1 MASNSRWKKSL
12 LNFFHLEHY
21 WKHPLFSAVRRT
33 GQRLARGLRQWSHS
47 LSKAA
52 TATRL
57 SELLL
62 IAAAVASIGLL
73 IVVPLASVFVAAF
86 ANGPRAWWEAI
97 AHDPDTRHAIWLS
110 LTVAPVAVAFN
121 TIFGIA
127 AAWLVARFR
136 FPGRT
141 LLVSLFDVPFSV
153 SPVVAG
159 LALVLIFGRQG
170 LFGPTLATFG
180 AKVIFAWPGLVL
192 ATTFVTL
199 PMVVRELIPVM
210 EAIGPEEELAA
221 VSLGANGWQVFW
233 RITLPN
239 IRWALLHGI
248 VLANARAMGEF
259 GAVYVVSGH
268 IAGATDTM
276 PLRVEKLFQEYRT
289 PASMAV
295 ASVLAGLALVTL
307 VAKVVIERQLEA
319 ESKELEAAR
328 ASDAGT
334 DPTTGGDLS

>member
-1 MASNSRWKKSL
+1 MPKPTITAAN
-12 LNFFHLEHY
+12 
-21 WKHPLFSAVRRT
+21 PLTER
-33 GQRLARGLRQWSHS
+33 
-47 LSKAA
+47 
-52 TATRL
+52 
-57 SELLL
+57 LL
-62 IAAAVASIGLL
+62 IAAAVGIVGLL
-73 IVVPLASVFVAAF
+73 IVVPLASVFTEAF
-86 ANGPRAWWEAI
+86 AEGPAAWWRAL

-110 LTVAPVAVAFN
+110 LTVAPLAVAIN

-127 AAWLVARFR
+127 TAWLVSRFR
-136 FPGRT
+136 FPGRSLLIT
-141 LLVSLFDVPFSV
+141 LCDVPFSV

-170 LFGPTLATFG
+170 LLGPTLASLG
-180 AKVIFAWPGLVL
+180 WKVIFSWPGLVL

-199 PMVVRELIPVM
+199 PLVVRELIPVM

-221 VSLGANGWQVFW
+221 VSLGANGWQVFT
-233 RITLPN
+233 RVTLPN

-307 VAKVVIERQLEA
+307 VAKFVIERQLEA
-319 ESKELEAAR
+319 EARELEAAR
-328 ASDAGT
+328 SLPDTIDGSDTSLDANAR
-334 DPTTGGDLS
+334 TTTQGLPS

>member
-1 MASNSRWKKSL
+1 MPKPTITTAN
-12 LNFFHLEHY
+12 
-21 WKHPLFSAVRRT
+21 PLTER
-33 GQRLARGLRQWSHS
+33 
-47 LSKAA
+47 
-52 TATRL
+52 
-57 SELLL
+57 LL
-62 IAAAVASIGLL
+62 IAAAVGVIGLL
-73 IVVPLASVFVAAF
+73 IIVPLASVFAEAF
-86 ANGPRAWWEAI
+86 AEGPAAWWRAL

-110 LTVAPVAVAFN
+110 LTVAPLAVAIN

-127 AAWLVARFR
+127 TAWLVSRFR
-136 FPGRT
+136 FPGRSLLIT
-141 LLVSLFDVPFSV
+141 LCDVPFSV

-170 LFGPTLATFG
+170 LLGPTLASLG
-180 AKVIFAWPGLVL
+180 WKVIFSWPGLVL

-199 PMVVRELIPVM
+199 PLVVRELIPVM

-221 VSLGANGWQVFW
+221 VSLGASGWQVFT
-233 RITLPN
+233 RVTLPN
-239 IRWALLHGI
+239 IRWALLHGV

-268 IAGATDTM
+268 IAGLTDTM

-307 VAKVVIERQLEA
+307 VAKFVIERQLEA
-319 ESKELEAAR
+319 EARELEAAR
-328 ASDAGT
+328 SLPDTLAGSGTPPDAGP
-334 DPTTGGDLS
+334 PTSTQASIP

>member
-1 MASNSRWKKSL
+1 MRRG
-12 LNFFHLEHY
+12 
-21 WKHPLFSAVRRT
+21 HPIT
-33 GQRLARGLRQWSHS
+33 MP
-47 LSKAA
+47 KPTITAA
-52 TATRL
+52 NPLTER
-57 SELLL
+57 LL
-62 IAAAVASIGLL
+62 IALAVGVVGLL
-73 IVVPLASVFVAAF
+73 IVVPLASVFAEAF
-86 ANGPRAWWEAI
+86 AEGPAAWWRAL

-110 LTVAPVAVAFN
+110 LTVAPLAVAIN
-121 TIFGIA
+121 TVFGIA
-127 AAWLVARFR
+127 TAWLVSRFR
-136 FPGRT
+136 FPGRSLMIT
-141 LLVSLFDVPFSV
+141 LCDVPFSV

-170 LFGPTLATFG
+170 LLGPTLASLG
-180 AKVIFAWPGLVL
+180 WKVIFSWPGLVL

-199 PMVVRELIPVM
+199 PLVVRELIPVM

-221 VSLGANGWQVFW
+221 VSLGASGWQVFT
-233 RITLPN
+233 RVTLPN

-307 VAKVVIERQLEA
+307 VAKFVIERQLEA
-319 ESKELEAAR
+319 EARELEAAR
-328 ASDAGT
+328 SLPDTIDGSGTPPDAGPRT
-334 DPTTGGDLS
+334 STQASIP

>member
-1 MASNSRWKKSL
+1 MNAGNRSPVNAST
-12 LNFFHLEHY
+12 
-21 WKHPLFSAVRRT
+21 PAD
-33 GQRLARGLRQWSHS
+33 
-47 LSKAA
+47 
-52 TATRL
+52 
-57 SELLL
+57 
-62 IAAAVASIGLL
+62 IAARRLLVTAAVGIVGLL
-73 IVVPLASVFVAAF
+73 IVVPLASVFQAAL
-86 ANGPRAWWEAI
+86 AAGLSGWWAAL

-110 LTVAPVAVAFN
+110 LTVAPVAVAVN
-121 TIFGIA
+121 VVFGVA

-136 FPGRT
+136 FPGRN

-170 LFGPTLATFG
+170 LLGPTLAWLDW
-180 AKVIFAWPGLVL
+180 KVIFAWPGLVL

-199 PMVVRELIPVM
+199 PLVVRELVPVL
-210 EAIGPEEELAA
+210 EATGSDEELAA
-221 VSLGANGWQVFW
+221 VTLGANGWQVFT
-233 RITLPN
+233 RVTLPN

-248 VLANARAMGEF
+248 VLANARALGEF

-295 ASVLAGLALVTL
+295 ASVLAGLALVSL
-307 VAKVVIERQLEA
+307 VAKFVIERRLAA
-319 ESKELEAAR
+319 EHRELEAAR
-328 ASDAGT
+328 AVGEAT
-334 DPTTGGDLS
+334 

>member
-1 MASNSRWKKSL
+1 MPKPTITTAN
-12 LNFFHLEHY
+12 
-21 WKHPLFSAVRRT
+21 PLTER
-33 GQRLARGLRQWSHS
+33 
-47 LSKAA
+47 
-52 TATRL
+52 
-57 SELLL
+57 LL
-62 IAAAVASIGLL
+62 IAAAVGVIGLL
-73 IVVPLASVFVAAF
+73 IVVPLASVFAEAF
-86 ANGPRAWWEAI
+86 AEGPAAWWRAL

-110 LTVAPVAVAFN
+110 LTVAPLAVAIN

-127 AAWLVARFR
+127 TAWLVARFR
-136 FPGRT
+136 FPGRSLLIT
-141 LLVSLFDVPFSV
+141 LCDVPFSV

-170 LFGPTLATFG
+170 LLGPTLASLG
-180 AKVIFAWPGLVL
+180 WKVIFSWPGLVL

-199 PMVVRELIPVM
+199 PLVVRELIPVM
-210 EAIGPEEELAA
+210 EAIGPDEELAA
-221 VSLGANGWQVFW
+221 VSLGASGWQVFT

-268 IAGATDTM
+268 IAGLTDTM

-307 VAKVVIERQLEA
+307 VAKFVIERQLEA
-319 ESKELEAAR
+319 EARELEAAR
-328 ASDAGT
+328 SLPDTIDGSGTPPDAGPRT
-334 DPTTGGDLS
+334 STQASIP

>member
-1 MASNSRWKKSL
+1 MANQILPTKPGRSPLDAL
-12 LNFFHLEHY
+12 L
-21 WKHPLFSAVRRT
+21 VT
-33 GQRLARGLRQWSHS
+33 G
-47 LSKAA
+47 
-52 TATRL
+52 
-57 SELLL
+57 
-62 IAAAVASIGLL
+62 AVATIGLL
-73 IVVPLASVFVAAF
+73 IVVPLASVFAEAF
-86 ANGPRAWWEAI
+86 SQGPQAWWEAI

-121 TIFGIA
+121 TVFGIA

-141 LLVSLFDVPFSV
+141 LLVALFDVPFSV

-170 LFGPTLATFG
+170 ILGPTLAWL
-180 AKVIFAWPGLVL
+180 AMKVIFAWPGLVL

-199 PMVVRELIPVM
+199 PLVVRELIPVM

-221 VSLGANGWQVFW
+221 VSLGANGWQVCW
-233 RITLPN
+233 RVTLPN

-295 ASVLAGLALVTL
+295 ASVLAALALVTL
-307 VAKVVIERQLEA
+307 VAKVVIERRLEA
-319 ESKELEAAR
+319 ESRDLAAVR
-328 ASDAGT
+328 NVAAKSD
-334 DPTTGGDLS
+334 PSPS

>member
-1 MASNSRWKKSL
+1 MPQPTITSAN
-12 LNFFHLEHY
+12 
-21 WKHPLFSAVRRT
+21 PLTER
-33 GQRLARGLRQWSHS
+33 
-47 LSKAA
+47 
-52 TATRL
+52 
-57 SELLL
+57 LL
-62 IAAAVASIGLL
+62 IAAAVGVVGLL
-73 IVVPLASVFVAAF
+73 IVVPLASVFAEAF
-86 ANGPRAWWEAI
+86 AEGPAAWWRAL

-110 LTVAPVAVAFN
+110 LTVAPLAVAIN
-121 TIFGIA
+121 TVFGVA
-127 AAWLVARFR
+127 TAWLVSRFR
-136 FPGRT
+136 FPGRSLLIT
-141 LLVSLFDVPFSV
+141 LCDVPFSV

-170 LFGPTLATFG
+170 LLGPMLQSLG
-180 AKVIFAWPGLVL
+180 WKVIFAWPGLVL

-199 PMVVRELIPVM
+199 PLVVRELIPVM

-221 VSLGANGWQVFW
+221 VSLGASGWQVFT

-307 VAKVVIERQLEA
+307 VAKVVIERHLEA
-319 ESKELEAAR
+319 EAHALAAAR
-328 ASDAGT
+328 SLPDSLDNTPHDASL
-334 DPTTGGDLS
+334 TTSTKGPVA

>member
-1 MASNSRWKKSL
+1 MPKPTITTAN
-12 LNFFHLEHY
+12 
-21 WKHPLFSAVRRT
+21 PLTER
-33 GQRLARGLRQWSHS
+33 
-47 LSKAA
+47 
-52 TATRL
+52 
-57 SELLL
+57 LL
-62 IAAAVASIGLL
+62 IAAAVGIVGLL
-73 IVVPLASVFVAAF
+73 IVVPLASVFAEAF
-86 ANGPRAWWEAI
+86 AEGPAAWWRAL

-110 LTVAPVAVAFN
+110 LTVAPLAVAIN
-121 TIFGIA
+121 TVFGIA
-127 AAWLVARFR
+127 TAWLVSRFR
-136 FPGRT
+136 FPGRSLLIT
-141 LLVSLFDVPFSV
+141 LCDVPFSV

-170 LFGPTLATFG
+170 LLGPTLASLG
-180 AKVIFAWPGLVL
+180 WKVIFSWPGLVL

-199 PMVVRELIPVM
+199 PLVVRELIPVM

-221 VSLGANGWQVFW
+221 VSLGASGWQVFT

-319 ESKELEAAR
+319 EARELEAAR
-328 ASDAGT
+328 SLPDTIDGSGT
-334 DPTTGGDLS
+334 PLDTNARTTTQGLPS

>member
-1 MASNSRWKKSL
+1 MPQPTITSAS
-12 LNFFHLEHY
+12 
-21 WKHPLFSAVRRT
+21 PLTER
-33 GQRLARGLRQWSHS
+33 
-47 LSKAA
+47 
-52 TATRL
+52 
-57 SELLL
+57 LL
-62 IAAAVASIGLL
+62 IAAAVGVIGLL
-73 IVVPLASVFVAAF
+73 IVVPLASVFAEAF
-86 ANGPRAWWEAI
+86 AEGPAAWWRAL

-110 LTVAPVAVAFN
+110 LTVAPLAVAIN
-121 TIFGIA
+121 TVFGIA
-127 AAWLVARFR
+127 TAWLVSRFR
-136 FPGRT
+136 FPGRSLLIT
-141 LLVSLFDVPFSV
+141 LCDVPFSV

-170 LFGPTLATFG
+170 LLGPMLQSLG
-180 AKVIFAWPGLVL
+180 WKVIFAWPGLVL

-199 PMVVRELIPVM
+199 PLVVRELIPVM

-221 VSLGANGWQVFW
+221 VSLGASGWQVFT

-307 VAKVVIERQLEA
+307 VAKVVIERHLEA
-319 ESKELEAAR
+319 EAHALAAAR
-328 ASDAGT
+328 SLPDSLDNTPHDASL
-334 DPTTGGDLS
+334 TTSTKGPVA

>member
-1 MASNSRWKKSL
+1 MPKPTITTAN
-12 LNFFHLEHY
+12 
-21 WKHPLFSAVRRT
+21 PLTER
-33 GQRLARGLRQWSHS
+33 
-47 LSKAA
+47 
-52 TATRL
+52 
-57 SELLL
+57 LL
-62 IAAAVASIGLL
+62 IAAAVGIVGLL
-73 IVVPLASVFVAAF
+73 IVVPLASVFAEAF
-86 ANGPRAWWEAI
+86 AEGPAAWWRAL

-110 LTVAPVAVAFN
+110 LTVAPLAVAIN

-127 AAWLVARFR
+127 TAWLVSRFR
-136 FPGRT
+136 FPGRSLLIT
-141 LLVSLFDVPFSV
+141 LCDIPFTV

-170 LFGPTLATFG
+170 LLGPTLASLG
-180 AKVIFAWPGLVL
+180 WKVIFSWPGLVL

-199 PMVVRELIPVM
+199 PLVVRELIPVM

-221 VSLGANGWQVFW
+221 VSLGASGWQVFT
-233 RITLPN
+233 RVTLPN
-239 IRWALLHGI
+239 IRWALLHGV

-268 IAGATDTM
+268 IAGVTDTM

-307 VAKVVIERQLEA
+307 VAKFVIERQLEA
-319 ESKELEAAR
+319 EARELEAAR
-328 ASDAGT
+328 SLPDTIDGSGMPPDAGPRT
-334 DPTTGGDLS
+334 STQASIP